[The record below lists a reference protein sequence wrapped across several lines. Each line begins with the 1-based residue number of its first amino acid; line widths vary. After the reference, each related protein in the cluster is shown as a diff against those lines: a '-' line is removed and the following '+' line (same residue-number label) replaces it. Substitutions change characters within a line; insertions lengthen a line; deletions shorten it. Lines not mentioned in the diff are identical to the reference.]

1 MAEHRAKLCLLGL
14 QELQKTW
21 DIENWV
27 LNLFFRCLD
36 DSTAR
41 TLRLTDIVAPSGQTV
56 THPETSDRSADADKA
71 QDLPT
76 PTEAM
81 DSINEDPTL
90 APALQPSPGMENGDI
105 TAPGDWYG
113 LFNFTDDFTDV
124 LGASSY
130 HDSLN
135 LQNLE
140 FLYRFL

>member
-1 MAEHRAKLCLLGL
+1 MGYRKLVNH
-14 QELQKTW
+14 
-21 DIENWV
+21 IETTNK
-27 LNLFFRCLD
+27 
-36 DSTAR
+36 
-41 TLRLTDIVAPSGQTV
+41 
-56 THPETSDRSADADKA
+56 SAHADQA

-81 DSINEDPTL
+81 DSIHNDPTL
-90 APALQPSPGMENGDI
+90 APALQTSPSLENGDI
-105 TAPGDWYG
+105 TAPGEWYG

>member
-1 MAEHRAKLCLLGL
+1 MAEHRAKLSLLGL

-41 TLRLTDIVAPSGQTV
+41 TLRLTDIVAPAGQPV
-56 THPETSDRSADADKA
+56 NHIETTNKSAHADQA

-81 DSINEDPTL
+81 DSIHNDPTL
-90 APALQPSPGMENGDI
+90 APALQTSPSLENGDI
-105 TAPGDWYG
+105 TAPGEWYG